1 MYYAELVQQI
11 RALFFGEELP
21 KDFQDVVTEYYR
33 SASNGSTSSAR
44 VVSFHYKVINLYA
57 RSKKLVPHV
66 ASRFIEILDLLEE
79 GEALAESMSGWSEE
93 EEGWQAMRVTL
104 PRKAGSTQHWTP
116 HKTHTKYYYSS
127 VFVYVCIPSD
137 LWRERHSPLFHNYL
151 LLML

>member
-1 MYYAELVQQI
+1 VQQI

-21 KDFQDVVTEYYR
+21 EDFQDVVTEYYR

-44 VVSFHYKVINLYA
+44 VVSFHYKVTNLYA

-66 ASRFIEILDLLEE
+66 ISRFTEILDLLEE

-104 PRKAGSTQHWTP
+104 PRKSDSTQHWAP

-127 VFVYVCIPSD
+127 IFVYVRIPSD
-137 LWRERHSPLFHNYL
+137 LYEKDISPFHNYL